1 MADKNIDV
9 TFLLDVYERYLS
21 GAKKAEEA
29 GNIEAAKKNY
39 YLAADTLY
47 KVCAKTTGKLKD
59 ARINKVKAL
68 MDYADKLTE
77 LKKAPTNSSSNESNN
92 GDEDGKKWEAC
103 EIPNVKFSDIIGL
116 EDVKQEII
124 MKMINPVK
132 HPEKYKLYKKKTGGG
147 IILYGPPGTGK
158 TMIAKAIANEVG
170 AHFYAIKSSDIIS
183 KWVGDSERNIASLF
197 ETANKQDKAIIFID
211 EMDSLFK
218 QRGDDAHND
227 KRVNEFLQQI
237 DGFTSKNENLLVLG
251 ASNRPW
257 DIDNAAMR
265 SGRFSEKIYIHL
277 PQLNARK
284 AFLQMYLKDIP
295 LSSDVDFDECARLT
309 EGFSG
314 ADMNEVAEKA
324 KEFPL
329 RHAIETNENLP
340 VTQANLI
347 AAIKHVAKNIDNSMI
362 STYEKYAN
370 RNNNFV
376 PTTKN
381 ETPVE
386 PKKEVPT
393 KPVESLV
400 VKFAETEFTYSKDK
414 KYTLEFY
421 VNKEFEKLYLQIDS
435 KNLVCTSKIFNWTSS
450 SFTVE
455 EEGTY
460 EAIITDKN
468 NNVIGKQKITF
479 TSGLEEVDMGV

>member
-1 MADKNIDV
+1 MADKNVDL
-9 TFLLDVYERYLS
+9 TFLLDTYQRYFD
-21 GAKKAEEA
+21 GAKRLEQA
-29 GNIEAAKKNY
+29 GRIEAAKKNY

-47 KVCAKTTGKLKD
+47 KVAQKTTCKLKD
-59 ARINKVKAL
+59 ARINKVKAIIE
-68 MDYADKLTE
+68 YADNLTSP
-77 LKKAPTNSSSNESNN
+77 KKVASKSNESNK
-92 GDEDGKKWEAC
+92 DEEGGNNWEVC
-103 EIPNVKFSDIIGL
+103 EIPNVTFDDIIGL

-132 HPEKYKLYKKKTGGG
+132 YPEKYKLYKKKAGGG

-170 AHFYAIKSSDIIS
+170 AHFYSIKSSDIIS

-197 ETANKQDKAIIFID
+197 KTANKQDKAIIFID

-218 QRGDDAHND
+218 QRGEDSHND

-277 PQLNARK
+277 PKLAARK

-295 LSSDVDFDECARLT
+295 LSNDVDFDECARLT

-314 ADMNEVAEKA
+314 ADINEVVEKA

-340 VTQANLI
+340 ITQSNLI
-347 AAIKHVAKNIDNSMI
+347 FAIRHVAKNIDNSMI
-362 STYEKYAN
+362 PTYEKYAN
-370 RNNNFV
+370 RNSNFI
-376 PTTKN
+376 PTNETKEEINTTKVEFKN
-381 ETPVE
+381 ETEKV
-386 PKKEVPT
+386 
-393 KPVESLV
+393 V
-400 VKFAETEFTYSKDK
+400 VKFAETEFIFIKGK
-414 KYTLEFY
+414 KYSLEFY
-421 VNKEFEKLYLQIDS
+421 VNKEYEKLYLQIDS
-435 KNLVCTSKIFNWTSS
+435 KNLVCTSKIFNWTTTP
-450 SFTVE
+450 FE
-455 EEGTY
+455 IDAEGTY
-460 EAIITDKN
+460 VATIIDKN
-468 NNVIGKQKITF
+468 NDIIGKTNITF
-479 TSGLEEVDMGV
+479 FSGLEEVNMGV